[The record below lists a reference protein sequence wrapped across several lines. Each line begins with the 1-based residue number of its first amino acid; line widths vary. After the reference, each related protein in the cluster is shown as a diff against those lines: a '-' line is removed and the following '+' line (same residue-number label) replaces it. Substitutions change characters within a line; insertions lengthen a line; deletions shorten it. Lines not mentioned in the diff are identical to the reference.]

1 MRQRQ
6 IPPAP
11 SSVRLSGEP
20 WLDVEH
26 TALVEVTSEENGYPL
41 NPRYWVW
48 KGAGVLRAI
57 SVARNPDFPICNPTT
72 ADLARKAFC
81 RMSD

>member
-1 MRQRQ
+1 MCHLLAGQ
-6 IPPAP
+6 A
-11 SSVRLSGEP
+11 

-26 TALVEVTSEENGYPL
+26 TALVEVTSEEDGYPIEPAL
-41 NPRYWVW
+41 LGVE
-48 KGAGVLRAI
+48 GAGVRRAI